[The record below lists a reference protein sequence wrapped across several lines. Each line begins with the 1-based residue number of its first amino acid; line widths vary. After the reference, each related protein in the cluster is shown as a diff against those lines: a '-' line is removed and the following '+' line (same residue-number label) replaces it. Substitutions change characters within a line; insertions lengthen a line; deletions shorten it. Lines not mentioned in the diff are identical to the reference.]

1 VFGYD
6 GSSASERALR
16 LSAPLLAPKRALV
29 VTVWEPDVG
38 YEVLVPGVAP
48 APIDI
53 RAALLVDETL
63 YEGAQRLA
71 EHGAAQ
77 ARQLGLDAEGMA
89 VADVLTVAITLVRL
103 ARERDAPAI
112 VVGTRGRN
120 PVRELVGSTAREV
133 IRHAPCPVTVVNQRR
148 VQGQEE
154 EEEEEEEE
162 EGEHEG
168 AA

>member
-1 VFGYD
+1 MVFGYD

-16 LSAPLLAPKRALV
+16 LSAPVLAPKRALV
-29 VTVWEPDVG
+29 VTVWEPAVG
-38 YEVLVPGVAP
+38 YEFLLPGIAP

-53 RAALLVDETL
+53 RAALLADEPL

-77 ARQLGLDAEGMA
+77 ARQLGLDAEGLA
-89 VADVLTVAITLVRL
+89 VADVLTVASTLVRL

-120 PVRELVGSTAREV
+120 ALREVLVGSTAREV
-133 IRHAPCPVTVVNQRR
+133 IRRAPCPVTIVNERS
-148 VQGQEE
+148 VQEQ
-154 EEEEEEEE
+154 EE
-162 EGEHEG
+162 EGEDEG
-168 AA
+168 VA

>member
-1 VFGYD
+1 MFGYD

-16 LSAPLLAPKRALV
+16 LSAPILAPKPALV
-29 VTVWEPDVG
+29 VTVWEQDVG
-38 YEVLVPGVAP
+38 YEVLVPGIAP

-77 ARQLGLDAEGMA
+77 AQQLGLDADGMA
-89 VADVLTVAITLVRL
+89 VADMLTVASTLVRL

-120 PVRELVGSTAREV
+120 PVRELLVGSTAREV
-133 IRHAPCPVTVVNQRR
+133 IRHAHCPVTVVNQRR
-148 VQGQEE
+148 VHEQ
-154 EEEEEEEE
+154 EE
-162 EGEHEG
+162 EGEDEG

>member
-1 VFGYD
+1 MSGYD

-16 LSAPLLAPKRALV
+16 LSAPILAPKRALV
-29 VTVWEPDVG
+29 VTVWEPDV
-38 YEVLVPGVAP
+38 ECEALAPGVAP
-48 APIDI
+48 VPIDI

-89 VADVLTVAITLVRL
+89 VADVLTVASTLVRL
-103 ARERDAPAI
+103 ARERDAPAT
-112 VVGTRGRN
+112 VVGCHGRN
-120 PVRELVGSTAREV
+120 PLRELLVGGTAREV
-133 IRHAPCPVTVVNQRR
+133 IRHAPGPVTVVTQRR
-148 VQGQEE
+148 VHEQ
-154 EEEEEEEE
+154 EE
-162 EGEHEG
+162 EGEDEG